1 MERASQSCDRQEESP
16 KVFLPFQDLHFRQ
29 KVKIWF
35 QWANWAASGPWMW
48 KLIALSLDSL
58 KQLVGNFYY
67 RNLLTWCI
75 PQEKMMAWKVP
86 ANMLEDKL
94 APPKF

>member
-16 KVFLPFQDLHFRQ
+16 KVFLPFQDLHFRR

-35 QWANWAASGPWMW
+35 QWAHWAASGPWMW

-58 KQLVGNFYY
+58 NNFWEIFIQESL
-67 RNLLTWCI
+67 NLMHTSR
-75 PQEKMMAWKVP
+75 ENDGMKGSSKHARR
-86 ANMLEDKL
+86 
-94 APPKF
+94 